1 MHMRA
6 VSPNSKHRPARTVDP
21 ADSLRAKYSRL
32 GTVAACG
39 AVLAI
44 LPFIGMPRFY
54 VELFTQ
60 AWVMSIAAIGLDLLL
75 GYTGLVSFTHGAIF
89 GVGAYSVAI
98 AATRYGIEGFFWGL
112 AIGVGAAALVSVVF
126 AFVSLRTLGASFI
139 IITLALN
146 QLVWGTAQQWSS
158 MTGGDNGLVGFSR
171 PSFLGISLDSPT
183 SYYLFTLIVL
193 ALVIAVMRMVVKSA
207 FGLSLIGVRDQPER
221 MEALGYHPWLH
232 RMIVFIA
239 GGTLAGFAGVLFA
252 YYNLFVSPEQVHVG
266 LSVNFLL
273 IVILGGRATIYGSVG
288 GALIIIVL
296 GNYLSNYTDRW
307 QIILGALYVLIVLY
321 ARRGIAGFGGSLAG
335 WLRGRRR
342 PQPELT
348 GGVTS

>member
-1 MHMRA
+1 MQMHTVA
-6 VSPNSKHRPARTVDP
+6 SNSKHRTAPEAHAATT
-21 ADSLRAKYSRL
+21 LRAKYSRL

-39 AVLAI
+39 AVLAL

-60 AWVMSIAAIGLDLLL
+60 AWVMSVAAIGLDLLL

-89 GVGAYSVAI
+89 GVGAYAVAI

-112 AIGVGAAALVSVVF
+112 LIGVAAAALVSLVF

-146 QLVWGTAQQWSS
+146 QLIWGTAQQWTSL
-158 MTGGDNGLVGFSR
+158 TGGDNGLVGFGR
-171 PSFLGISLDSPT
+171 PSFLGLSLDSPT
-183 SYYLFTLIVL
+183 SYYLFTLAVL
-193 ALVIAVMRMVVKSA
+193 IAVIAVMRMVVRSA
-207 FGLSLIGVRDQPER
+207 FGQTLIGVRDQPER
-221 MEALGYHPWLH
+221 MEALGYNPWLH
-232 RMIVFIA
+232 RMIVFVV

-252 YYNLFVSPEQVHVG
+252 YYNLFVSPEQLHVG

-273 IVILGGRATIYGSVG
+273 IVILGGRATIYGSVV
-288 GALIIIVL
+288 GALIIIAL
-296 GNYLSNYTDRW
+296 GNYLSNFTDRW

-321 ARRGIAGFGGSLAG
+321 ARRGVAGFGSGLVS
-335 WLRGRRR
+335 WVRGRRGPR
-342 PQPELT
+342 AEAPGEA
-348 GGVTS
+348 S